1 LGGFFRFNIERQ
13 LIKMKL
19 KESLKK
25 ILMKINKVASEDMSQ
40 YDPNADYD
48 TRVKLPEWQLKKLKQ
63 SKQAKKD
70 L

>member
-1 LGGFFRFNIERQ
+1 MK
-13 LIKMKL
+13 KMKL

-25 ILMKINKVASEDMSQ
+25 ILVKIDKVASEDMSQ

-48 TRVKLPEWQLKKLKQ
+48 TRVQLPEWQLKKLKRR
-63 SKQAKKD
+63 KQARTD

>member
-1 LGGFFRFNIERQ
+1 
-13 LIKMKL
+13 MKL

-25 ILMKINKVASEDMSQ
+25 ILVKINKLASEDMSQ

-48 TRVKLPEWQLKKLKQ
+48 TRVKLPEWQLKKLKGR
-63 SKQAKKD
+63 KQTKVD

>member
-1 LGGFFRFNIERQ
+1 MK
-13 LIKMKL
+13 KMKL

-25 ILMKINKVASEDMSQ
+25 ILMKINKLASEDMSQ

-48 TRVKLPEWQLKKLKQ
+48 TRVKLPEWQLKKLKLR
-63 SKQAKKD
+63 KQARKN

>member
-1 LGGFFRFNIERQ
+1 MK
-13 LIKMKL
+13 KMKL

-25 ILMKINKVASEDMSQ
+25 ILVKIDKVASEDMSQ

-48 TRVKLPEWQLKKLKQ
+48 TRVKLPEWQLKKLKRR
-63 SKQAKKD
+63 KQARTD

>member
-1 LGGFFRFNIERQ
+1 MK
-13 LIKMKL
+13 KMKL

-25 ILMKINKVASEDMSQ
+25 ILMKINKLASEDMSQ

-48 TRVKLPEWQLKKLKQ
+48 TRVKLPEWQLKKLKRR
-63 SKQAKKD
+63 KQARMD